1 MKTNLLKPIL
11 SGFVCLAAGM
21 GSPAA
26 PLQRA
31 DVPADPAWLVHIDC
45 DGLRPTAIGQYLLA
59 EMDKPEAQAKL
70 AAFQALFSLDLRRQ
84 LHGATLYSTGSAP
97 EDGVLLLYGDF
108 DPARLVTLAKAAKD
122 SQNTNYNQ
130 HVIYNWIDE
139 KKKPRNGVQP
149 RVYAAVQGNHMVI
162 FGQREARV
170 AEALDVL
177 DHTVTNLAGSKA
189 FPQLGAPGDVSFIEA
204 AARKLD
210 LPDSDPNAAMF
221 RLSKLVRF
229 QLGEAQGQVS
239 GTLTLEANDEEV
251 AQNMAS
257 IGQGL
262 LALMK
267 LQKEKPESVK
277 LATAL
282 SLKQDGASVVVT
294 LAMPADD
301 AVELMKADAARKA
314 QKKEQTP

>member
-1 MKTNLLKPIL
+1 MRTTLLKPFLGAII
-11 SGFVCLAAGM
+11 GLATSKTGVAV
-21 GSPAA
+21 

-31 DVPADPAWLVHIDC
+31 DVPADPAWVVHIDC
-45 DGLRPTAIGQYLLA
+45 DGLRPTTVGQYLLA

-70 AAFQALFSLDLRRQ
+70 AAFQALFSFDLRSQ
-84 LHGATLYSTGSAP
+84 LHGMTLYSTGTAP

-108 DPARLVTLAKAAKD
+108 DSGRLVTLAKAAKD

-139 KKKPRNGVQP
+139 KKKPKKGVRP
-149 RVYAAVQGNHMVI
+149 RVYASVHGDHIVI

-177 DHTVTNLAGSKA
+177 DRTVSNLAASKA
-189 FPQLGAPGDVSFIEA
+189 FPQLGAAGDVSFIES

-229 QLGEAQGQVS
+229 QMAEAQRQVT
-239 GTLTLEANDEEV
+239 GTLTLEANDDEV
-251 AQNMAS
+251 AQNIAS

-267 LQKEKPESVK
+267 LQKDKPETLK
-277 LATAL
+277 LAAAL

-294 LAMPADD
+294 LVMPADD
-301 AVELMKADAARKA
+301 AVTLMKAHAARKA
-314 QKKEQTP
+314 QKKTANP